1 MDWITR
7 RRLDSIWGPLGT
19 ILVHVLIVIVFTKLL
34 VFDRARETV
43 EVEVVIR
50 EIETFD
56 ELDDIEQ
63 ELDKLDDIPTVVDA
77 VAPPEVAM
85 DQTPPPVD
93 SVTPGAV
100 NEVSLAD
107 LDMMAAISPLQFKGL
122 YAGRSAA
129 GRKDALSRYSGG
141 MGERTE
147 FAVRKSLDW
156 LRDHQYPDGSWGP
169 EYRVAMTGLALLAF
183 LAHGDTT
190 SSPEYGMAIRRGLQ
204 YLVGKQKGGWFIGGG
219 RGIQERNRVYE
230 HVIGTYA
237 ISEAYGLTQ
246 IPFLRFAMED
256 AVQVLIDGQNEIGS
270 WDYAYRQGPD
280 SHLDVSLAG
289 WHIQALKAASV
300 AGAGN
305 RGLKTALEAAVHGMK
320 RACDL
325 DKTGMFRYGTREATA
340 PDFAMTGVGVL
351 CLQLTDHVLDAEA
364 RAGINMLKDVVFQWV
379 QPPQTTQPAMRQW
392 PIYAWYYITQAR
404 FHQGGRVWVEW
415 NKQFAPQAT
424 SMQNP
429 DGTWGPPPGSV
440 EAGYGPVYSTS
451 LMALMLQ
458 VYYRFLPT
466 YQPIAVEERAKP
478 VEESLREEDQ
488 VIIEF
493 N

>member
-7 RRLDSIWGPLGT
+7 RKLDSIWGPLGT
-19 ILVHVLIVIVFTKLL
+19 ILVHVLVVFIFARLP
-34 VFDRARETV
+34 VFRHAPDTV
-43 EVEVVIR
+43 EVEVIIR

-56 ELDDIEQ
+56 ELEDVEQ

-93 SVTPGAV
+93 SVTAGAV
-100 NEVSLAD
+100 TEVSLAE
-107 LDMMAAISPLQFKGL
+107 LDMMAAVSPLQFKGL
-122 YAGRSAA
+122 YAARSSSGRQ
-129 GRKDALSRYSGG
+129 DALARYSGG
-141 MGERTE
+141 MGDSTE
-147 FAVRKSLDW
+147 FAVRKALDW
-156 LRDHQYPDGSWGP
+156 LRDHQSRDGSWGP
-169 EYRVAMTGLALLAF
+169 EYRVAMTGLALLSF

-204 YLVGKQKGGWFIGGG
+204 YLVGSQKGGWFIGGG
-219 RGIQERNRVYE
+219 EGIPERNRVYE
-230 HVIGTYA
+230 HVIATYA

-256 AVQVLIDGQNEIGS
+256 AVQVMIDGQNEIGS

-289 WHIQALKAASV
+289 WHIQALKAANV

-305 RGLKTALEAAVHGMK
+305 RGLKTALEASIHGMK
-320 RACDL
+320 RAADL
-325 DKTGMFRYGTREATA
+325 DKTGMFRYGTRETRG
-340 PDFAMTGVGVL
+340 PDPVMTGVGVL

-364 RAGINMLKDVVFQWV
+364 RAGLNTLQNLAFQWAR
-379 QPPQTTQPAMRQW
+379 PAQGTSAPLLQW
-392 PIYAWYYITQAR
+392 PLYGWYYITQAR

-415 NKQFAPQAT
+415 NKQFAPVAT
-424 SMQNP
+424 AMQNP

-440 EAGYGPVYSTS
+440 EGRYGPVYCTS

-466 YQPIAVEERAKP
+466 YQPITVEVLGKP
-478 VEESLREEDQ
+478 VEESLQQEDE